1 MTETTYSTDDLR
13 KKGQI
18 VKSPTLANILLTRG
32 FRMVQVGQDNKK
44 THRLVFWFEN
54 SIELQDEV
62 KAYMDGQLKSERK

>member
-18 VKSPTLANILLTRG
+18 VKSPTLANILLTKG
-32 FRMVQVGQDNKK
+32 FKMVQVGQDNKNK
-44 THRLVFWFEN
+44 HRLVFWFEN

>member
-18 VKSPTLANILLTRG
+18 VKSPTLANILLTKG
-32 FRMVQVGQDNKK
+32 FRMVQVGQDNKN

-62 KAYMDGQLKSERK
+62 KKYMDNQLKSGRK